1 MMCKC
6 ATRETRDQALLKGGM
21 SLKEAGPI
29 AVLGL
34 SGRPGTASR
43 HFQQPLLTRTTQ
55 QRDARDY

>member
-34 SGRPGTASR
+34 SGRLGTASR